1 MYFVCIGLLFFLYV
15 RNITFQI
22 SHIYSENK
30 KKSERSLKWERPDVC
45 SIVTFVIG
53 LYLWLITMIMII
65 CFWVEM
71 IIIISYEWFS
81 WRYSFIT
88 IRAGIAVLALFLCLK
103 FIHFF
108 RVFCS
113 LSFNICH
120 SLLPIFSS
128 LLHTKKRLR
137 IFSKSNFFQKY
148 AILKCISTAIF
159 PSSGTGTW

>member
-1 MYFVCIGLLFFLYV
+1 MYFVSIGLLFFYMWEILLFKSLIFIV
-15 RNITFQI
+15 RT
-22 SHIYSENK
+22 
-30 KKSERSLKWERPDVC
+30 KKSEQSLKWERPDAC

-108 RVFCS
+108 RVFCN

-128 LLHTKKRLR
+128 LLHTKKKTQNL
-137 IFSKSNFFQKY
+137 FQV
-148 AILKCISTAIF
+148 
-159 PSSGTGTW
+159 

>member
-1 MYFVCIGLLFFLYV
+1 MWEILLFKSLIFIV
-15 RNITFQI
+15 RT
-22 SHIYSENK
+22 
-30 KKSERSLKWERPDVC
+30 KKSERSLKWERPNVC

-71 IIIISYEWFS
+71 IIIIISYEWFS
-81 WRYSFIT
+81 WRYSFIKL
-88 IRAGIAVLALFLCLK
+88 RVCVPAQALFLCLK

-108 RVFCS
+108 HVFCS
-113 LSFNICH
+113 LFFNICH
-120 SLLPIFSS
+120 SFLPIFSS
-128 LLHTKKRLR
+128 LLHKKKDSESFPSL
-137 IFSKSNFFQKY
+137 IFFQKY